1 MSRNA
6 RAGNK
11 GKVDVERL
19 ERRRAT
25 AIEANQRRA
34 KQNKKS
40 GCSIGLMQ
48 FVCKSLYTYSLYGIG
63 MEIYKPRFRTQR
75 TVLSQNNQSGIPH
88 HKRKQKFHVM
98 APFLN

>member
-48 FVCKSLYTYSLYGIG
+48 FVCRSL
-63 MEIYKPRFRTQR
+63 E
-75 TVLSQNNQSGIPH
+75 N
-88 HKRKQKFHVM
+88 
-98 APFLN
+98 

>member
-48 FVCKSLYTYSLYGIG
+48 IDCRSL
-63 MEIYKPRFRTQR
+63 E
-75 TVLSQNNQSGIPH
+75 N
-88 HKRKQKFHVM
+88 
-98 APFLN
+98 